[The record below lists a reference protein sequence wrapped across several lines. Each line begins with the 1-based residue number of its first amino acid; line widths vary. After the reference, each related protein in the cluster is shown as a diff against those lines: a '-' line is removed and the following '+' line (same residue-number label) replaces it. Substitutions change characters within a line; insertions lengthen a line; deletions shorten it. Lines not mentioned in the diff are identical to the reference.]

1 MQTVSMDILR
11 FQGDHYQFGYEQG
24 QALKGSYLI
33 EARRRQFNKRKKTHF
48 LTDQDEA
55 LRLLT
60 RIHAPLID
68 EIYGLRDALHISTEE
83 AVRHFAGYYIEV
95 NKSGCSIMNGTNFFV
110 RNYDSHPD
118 SYEGRFVMYQPTDG
132 GFRSMGPSMQVTGR
146 TDGINEKGLVV
157 GYNFT
162 NRRYSGNGF
171 ICNMIARLLLETA
184 ANVDE
189 AIELLK
195 SIPHR
200 RSFSYVLMD
209 RTGKSVVVE
218 ATPRQVVTR
227 EARMCTNHFDI
238 LTKDNRYQFD
248 ESRERLGKLKHHW
261 HNNMSVKRAYETF
274 NAEEADIFSTDYQHS
289 SGTLH
294 TIVYQP
300 RDMIAYVGV
309 ARQAWP
315 VRLDLDAINQTR
327 GVYVKRIKGT
337 IEWPRPYLNDRS
349 R

>member
-1 MQTVSMDILR
+1 MHQVSMDIVR
-11 FQGDHYQFGYEQG
+11 FKGDHYQFGYKQG
-24 QALKGSYLI
+24 QVLKGSYLI
-33 EARRRQFNKRKKTHF
+33 ESRRKQFNERKKTHF
-48 LTDQDEA
+48 LTNQDEA
-55 LRLLT
+55 IELLRL
-60 RIHAPLID
+60 RHAPLID

-83 AVRHFAGYYIEV
+83 AIRHFAGYYIEV
-95 NKSGCSIMNGTNFFV
+95 NKSGCSIMNGSNIFV

-132 GFRSMGPSMQVTGR
+132 GYRSMGPSMQVTGR

-162 NRRYSGNGF
+162 NRRYSGDGF
-171 ICNMIARLLLETA
+171 ICNMIARILLETA
-184 ANVDE
+184 RDVDE
-189 AIELLK
+189 AVKILKEL
-195 SIPHR
+195 PHR

-209 RTGKSVVVE
+209 STGKSVVVE

-238 LTKDNRYQFD
+238 LKEDNRYQFD
-248 ESRERLGKLKHHW
+248 ESRERLDKVKHHW
-261 HNNMSVKRAYETF
+261 HNNLSVKQAYEAF

-294 TIVYQP
+294 TIVYRPQ
-300 RDMIAYVGV
+300 DLCAYIGVG
-309 ARQAWP
+309 RQKRP
-315 VRLDLDAINQTR
+315 VRLDLDDINETR

-337 IEWPRPYLNDRS
+337 IQWPRPYLNERA
-349 R
+349 

>member
-1 MQTVSMDILR
+1 MQSVSMDIVR
-11 FQGDHYQFGYEQG
+11 FQGNHYQFGYEQG

-33 EARRRQFNKRKKTHF
+33 ESRRKQFNKRDKTHF

-55 LRLLT
+55 LQLLT
-60 RIHAPLID
+60 EIHAPMIE

-83 AVRHFAGYYIEV
+83 AIRHFAGYYIEV
-95 NKSGCSIMNGTNFFV
+95 NKSGCSIMNGNNFFV

-132 GFRSMGPSMQVTGR
+132 GYRSMGPSMQVTGR
-146 TDGINEKGLVV
+146 TDGMNEKGLVV

-162 NRRYSGNGF
+162 NRRHSGDGF

-184 ANVDE
+184 ADVDE
-189 AIELLK
+189 AVTLLK
-195 SIPHR
+195 TIPHR

-209 RTGKSVVVE
+209 RIGRAVVVE

-227 EARMCTNHFDI
+227 QAHMCTNHFDI
-238 LTKDNRYQFD
+238 LTEDNRYQYN
-248 ESRERLGKLKHHW
+248 ESRERLEKVKSHW
-261 HNNMSVKRAYETF
+261 HNNMTIKQAYETF
-274 NAEEADIFSTDYQHS
+274 NTEDADIFSTDYEHS

-300 RDMIAYVGV
+300 EEAVAYVGV
-309 ARQAWP
+309 ARQTQP
-315 VRLDLDAINQTR
+315 VRIDLNDIDKAR
-327 GVYVKRIKGT
+327 GVYVKRIKGKLQ
-337 IEWPRPYLNDRS
+337 WPRPYLNERT
-349 R
+349 